1 LSPQIEQLLEKYPTN
16 VKLVHKNFPIR
27 SHKFAFKAAIAALA
41 ADRQGKFWE
50 FHDELYKNY
59 NRLSEQ
65 KITEIAKQLGLNEAD
80 FEKLQNDSAIITQ
93 IRRDYEEGIQL
104 GIRGVPTVFING
116 RKISDRSMQNMEAVI
131 NKELAKVKEPG
142 SNATENNV
150 E

>member
-1 LSPQIEQLLEKYPTN
+1 MLEKYPSE

-59 NRLSEQ
+59 NRLNDE
-65 KITEIAKQLGLNEAD
+65 KIAEIAKLLELNEAEFIEQQKD
-80 FEKLQNDSAIITQ
+80 PSIIGR

-116 RKISDRSMQNMEAVI
+116 RKVRDRSIPKLEAVI
-131 NKELAKVKEPG
+131 NQELQKAKAAKDRVG
-142 SNATENNV
+142 SGQQ
-150 E
+150 